1 MTTPERPAR
10 RSSAGR
16 EPLRVLIVEDNEDDA
31 LLLLRELKRGGYEPL
46 HERVDTPEAMD
57 EALSGGPWDVV
68 ISDYY
73 MPKFR
78 APDALALLRKQGSD
92 APFVVVSGKV
102 GEELAVEAMR
112 AGAYDYIM
120 KDNMTRLCATIKRG
134 LEEVEVRRERERAE
148 EKYRGI
154 FENATEGIFQTT
166 TDGRFLTV
174 NPALARIFGYSS
186 PEELMATVS
195 DVAGQLYEDPEDRA
209 KFARLV
215 DLQGAVSNFEARI
228 RRRDGGVIWIS
239 TSAWILRA
247 YDGRIVGYE
256 GMVEDI
262 TERKNAEE
270 GLRRSLDRLVALH
283 EAGHVLGSTLEPE
296 EIGTRLLEIMRRIS
310 GFTTAVIS
318 WRQENGRLEVWR
330 SIGFE
335 DLEPKTRYTPEVR
348 KASEAALEKG
358 ETQITRFALST
369 GPPVG
374 LYLPLRARER
384 SLGLLEVYGPEAL
397 AEKDTVAIL
406 ESLASQAASALEN
419 ARLYGE
425 LAERERRLQE
435 LVGKI
440 LVAQEEERRR
450 VAYEVHDGL
459 AQVAAAAHQ
468 HLQAFAQFHPPA
480 SQEGR
485 EDLDRVSKLVRRTVG
500 EARQIIA
507 DLRPTALDDLGLE
520 AAIRLELEALRAE
533 GWQISYEGNLDDERL
548 PVPMETAF
556 FRVAQEALTN
566 AVKHART
573 RKVSLTLEHLR
584 GSREAIRLS
593 VRDYGMGFSPD
604 APAKASGPGERVGL
618 SGMRERVALLGG
630 AFRVASQ
637 PGAGTLIVAEIPLW
651 KPVDD
656 GGADEC

>member
-1 MTTPERPAR
+1 MITPER
-10 RSSAGR
+10 SGR
-16 EPLRVLIVEDNEDDA
+16 ELLRVLIVEDSEDDA
-31 LLLLRELKRGGYEPL
+31 LLLLRELKRGGYEPH
-46 HERVDTPEAMD
+46 HERVDTPEAME
-57 EALSGGPWDVV
+57 EALSTRGPWDVV

-78 APDALALLRKQGSD
+78 APDALALLRKRGSD
-92 APFVVVSGKV
+92 APFVIVSGKV

-154 FENATEGIFQTT
+154 FENSTEGIFQTT
-166 TDGRFLTV
+166 TDGGIVTA

-186 PEELMATVS
+186 PEGLIATIS
-195 DVAGQLYEDPEDRA
+195 DVANQLYEDPEDW
-209 KFARLV
+209 ARFERLIRQ
-215 DLQGAVSNFEARI
+215 QGIISNFETRI
-228 RRRDGGVIWIS
+228 RRGDGGIIWIS
-239 TSAWILRA
+239 ANAWVLRDC
-247 YDGRIVGYE
+247 DGRAVAYE

-262 TERKNAEE
+262 TERKDAEE
-270 GLRRSLDRLVALH
+270 KLRRSLERLVALH
-283 EAGHVLGSTLEPE
+283 EAGHILGSTLEPE

-310 GFTTAVIS
+310 GLTTAVIS
-318 WRQENGRLEVWR
+318 LRQENGWLDVWR
-330 SIGFE
+330 SIG
-335 DLEPKTRYTPEVR
+335 LENLGPKTRYAPEVR
-348 KASEAALEKG
+348 LSLEAAIEKA
-358 ETQITRFALST
+358 TPQVFTPNLSGT
-369 GPPVG
+369 VG
-374 LYLPLRARER
+374 LCLPLRAREH
-384 SLGLLEVYGPEAL
+384 SFGVLEVYGPEAL

-406 ESLASQAASALEN
+406 ENLANQAASALEN

-468 HLQAFAQFHPPA
+468 HLQAFAQYHPPA
-480 SQEGR
+480 SREGR

-500 EARQIIA
+500 EARRIIA

-520 AAIRLELEALRAE
+520 AAIRLQLEALRAE
-533 GWQISYEGNLDDERL
+533 GWQISYEGDLGDERL
-548 PVPMETAF
+548 PVSVETAL
-556 FRVAQEALTN
+556 FRVAQEALN
-566 AVKHART
+566 NVGKHAGTKRVDLSIE
-573 RKVSLTLEHLR
+573 RHPG

-593 VRDYGMGFSPD
+593 VRDYGVGFSPD
-604 APAKASGPGERVGL
+604 EPAKASGPGERVGL

-630 AFRVASQ
+630 DFRVASR
-637 PGAGTLIVAEIPLW
+637 PGTGTLIIAEIPLW
-651 KPVDD
+651 EPAED
-656 GGADEC
+656 GGVDER